1 MKKIL
6 IVVTVA
12 SVLLWPPLADAGSKK
27 TKAKYDTTWAYQKST
42 KTWKIT
48 NKKRLS
54 TLELIEKLNRKA
66 RTMKLHYGINPLN

>member
-12 SVLLWPPLADAGSKK
+12 SVLLWPPLAEAGSKK
-27 TKAKYDTTWAYQKST
+27 SKAKYDTTYVYHK
-42 KTWKIT
+42 KTGYWTIK

-54 TLELIEKLNRKA
+54 TLEVIDK
-66 RTMKLHYGINPLN
+66 INKKFDKKWGLK